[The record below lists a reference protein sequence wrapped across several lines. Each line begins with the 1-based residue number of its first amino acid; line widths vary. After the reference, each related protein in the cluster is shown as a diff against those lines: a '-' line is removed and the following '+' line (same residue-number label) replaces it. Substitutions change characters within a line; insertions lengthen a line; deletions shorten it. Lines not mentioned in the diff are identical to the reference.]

1 MSSTIVT
8 LTGDATALDRAFR
21 IIQQAQDKADAKF
34 RAMKDTAKASASEI
48 SQDMTAAGDT
58 TAKVFNESIREL
70 RRMGP
75 EGRAAATAI
84 EAHLRETG
92 QAGRQSFESVIA
104 KIGEIDDAAAAVA
117 RSAKAEL
124 DGAAD
129 GIKDDVD
136 DLDDKTGKIQA
147 NVIEYAKAW
156 LSVGAAVGV
165 IRAGLAEVRAEQEKS
180 LESLQG
186 LADPE
191 RRLAQI
197 ATSASDL
204 DAMLAQADQLSER
217 FGMSREQSR
226 GLIFSARSEGFTGD
240 VDTVARA
247 SRVIDTDAQA
257 KLVGVLSRQFG
268 DSTNT
273 AQNLSAV
280 LAAAGGSAFNF
291 ETVGANVI
299 KSASAAR
306 ASGADLPET
315 LAANAQLANLI
326 GDTAGD
332 RVRAFASLASL
343 NPLLQGRGIMG
354 SAEALQAM
362 PEAQR
367 GKILGSGMEVN
378 EAYRLL
384 LENSKAIKD
393 SAESIR
399 ADIAATGEGG
409 GALAGALATVE
420 GSSRFM
426 SREAVAR
433 AQQSQQ
439 IAAEGRFSADEAAFQ
454 AQLASQR
461 AEALNNGGGALSGAF
476 GSMAARGLRASTG
489 DLLGGGTA
497 ASVGGEIAQMSD
509 LELVGS
515 TSGTG
520 AILQAIMSITRL
532 GARMGGGSGDP
543 VVEELRGIR
552 SNTSPGPVFRGSN
565 LQAPVEAASAP

>member
-1 MSSTIVT
+1 
-8 LTGDATALDRAFR
+8 
-21 IIQQAQDKADAKF
+21 
-34 RAMKDTAKASASEI
+34 
-48 SQDMTAAGDT
+48 
-58 TAKVFNESIREL
+58 
-70 RRMGP
+70 
-75 EGRAAATAI
+75 
-84 EAHLRETG
+84 
-92 QAGRQSFESVIA
+92 
-104 KIGEIDDAAAAVA
+104 
-117 RSAKAEL
+117 
-124 DGAAD
+124 
-129 GIKDDVD
+129 
-136 DLDDKTGKIQA
+136 
-147 NVIEYAKAW
+147 
-156 LSVGAAVGV
+156 
-165 IRAGLAEVRAEQEKS
+165 
-180 LESLQG
+180 
-186 LADPE
+186 
-191 RRLAQI
+191 LAQI

-247 SRVIDTDAQA
+247 SRVIDTEAQA

-268 DSTNT
+268 DATNT

-461 AEALNNGGGALSGAF
+461 AEALRDGGGALSGAF

-509 LELVGS
+509 LELVQS

-520 AILQAIMSITRL
+520 AIMQAIMSITRL